1 MIDPDL
7 KQAAQET
14 LNLLIR
20 QGATIVTAESCTGGL
35 IAAALTAI
43 AGSSAAVDRG
53 FITYTNQ
60 AKHDLIDVP
69 QDLFERVGAVSKEVA
84 AAMAAGALA
93 RSDATIAV
101 AVTGIAGPG
110 GSSPGKPV
118 GLVHIA
124 VHHRG
129 GETAHAAPVFKGDRE
144 AVRQQTVLTGLRM
157 VRRILSSD
165 HHRADRRGFQ
175 TRRP

>member
-14 LNLLIR
+14 LEILIR

-53 FITYTNQ
+53 FVTYTNQ

-101 AVTGIAGPG
+101 AATGIAGPG
-110 GSSPGKPV
+110 GGTADKPV

-124 VHHRG
+124 VHHRDG
-129 GETAHAAPVFKGDRE
+129 RTAHAAPVFEGDRD
-144 AVRQQTVLTGLRM
+144 AIRRQTVLTGLRM
-157 VRRILSSD
+157 VRQVLEPYLPTSD
-165 HHRADRRGFQ
+165 R
-175 TRRP
+175 